1 MIKLMLPFAIVAGLA
16 ILTVEAMDREW
27 LADYQKQTG
36 TTARFANS
44 DDECR
49 SNEHF
54 DARFGICV
62 RMREFTTDDQL

>member
-1 MIKLMLPFAIVAGLA
+1 MIKYLLPFAIVAGLA
-16 ILTVEAMDREW
+16 ILAVEAMDREW

-36 TTARFANS
+36 NSTRFADS

-54 DARFGICV
+54 DQRYGICV
-62 RMREFTTDDQL
+62 KMREFTTDDQL

>member
-1 MIKLMLPFAIVAGLA
+1 MIKFMLPFVIVAGLA

-49 SNEHF
+49 STEYF
-54 DARFGICV
+54 DARFGICIK
-62 RMREFTTDDQL
+62 MKEFTTDDQL

>member
-1 MIKLMLPFAIVAGLA
+1 MIKLISSMAIVALLVIGC
-16 ILTVEAMDREW
+16 IDAMDREW

-36 TTARFANS
+36 TTARFAES

-54 DARFGICV
+54 DARLGICV
-62 RMREFTTDDQL
+62 KMREFTTDDQL

>member
-1 MIKLMLPFAIVAGLA
+1 MIKYILPFAIVA
-16 ILTVEAMDREW
+16 ILSIGCIDAMDREW

-62 RMREFTTDDQL
+62 KMREFTTDDQL

>member
-1 MIKLMLPFAIVAGLA
+1 MIKFILPFAIVAGLA
-16 ILTVEAMDREW
+16 ILAVEAMDREW

-49 SNEHF
+49 STEYF
-54 DARFGICV
+54 DARFGICIK
-62 RMREFTTDDQL
+62 MKEFTTDDHL

>member
-16 ILTVEAMDREW
+16 ILAVEAMDREW

-54 DARFGICV
+54 DARFGICIK
-62 RMREFTTDDQL
+62 MKEFTTDDQL

>member
-1 MIKLMLPFAIVAGLA
+1 MIKFILPFAIVAGLA
-16 ILTVEAMDREW
+16 ILAVEAMDREW

-49 SNEHF
+49 SNEQF
-54 DARFGICV
+54 
-62 RMREFTTDDQL
+62 

>member
-1 MIKLMLPFAIVAGLA
+1 MIKYILPFAIVA
-16 ILTVEAMDREW
+16 ILSIGCIDAMDREW

-54 DARFGICV
+54 DARYGVCV
-62 RMREFTTDDQL
+62 KMREFTTEDNL

>member
-1 MIKLMLPFAIVAGLA
+1 MIKFITSAVIIAL
-16 ILTVEAMDREW
+16 LTIGCIEAMDREW

-49 SNEHF
+49 STEYF
-54 DARFGICV
+54 DERFGICV
-62 RMREFTTDDQL
+62 KMREFTTEDKL

>member
-1 MIKLMLPFAIVAGLA
+1 MIKYLLHFAIVAGLA
-16 ILTVEAMDREW
+16 ILAVEAMDREW

-62 RMREFTTDDQL
+62 KMREFTANDNL

>member
-1 MIKLMLPFAIVAGLA
+1 MLKFILPFAIVAGLA
-16 ILTVEAMDREW
+16 ILAVEAIDREW

-36 TTARFANS
+36 TTARFAES

-54 DARFGICV
+54 DARFGICIK
-62 RMREFTTDDQL
+62 MKEFTTDDNL

>member
-1 MIKLMLPFAIVAGLA
+1 MIKFILPFAIVAGLA

-27 LADYQKQTG
+27 LANYQKQTG
-36 TTARFANS
+36 TTARFADS

-49 SNEHF
+49 STEYF

-62 RMREFTTDDQL
+62 KMREFTTEDSL

>member
-1 MIKLMLPFAIVAGLA
+1 MIKYLLPFAIVAGLA
-16 ILTVEAMDREW
+16 ILAVEAMDLEW

-36 TTARFANS
+36 NSARFADS

-54 DARFGICV
+54 DQRYGICIK
-62 RMREFTTDDQL
+62 MREFTTDDQL

>member
-1 MIKLMLPFAIVAGLA
+1 MIKSLLPFAIVAGLA

-54 DARFGICV
+54 DARFGICIK
-62 RMREFTTDDQL
+62 MKEFTTDDQL

>member
-1 MIKLMLPFAIVAGLA
+1 MIKYFLPLAIVA
-16 ILTVEAMDREW
+16 ILSIGCIDAMDREW

-54 DARFGICV
+54 DQRYGLCV
-62 RMREFTTDDQL
+62 KMREFTTDDQL

>member
-1 MIKLMLPFAIVAGLA
+1 MIKFMLPFAIVA
-16 ILTVEAMDREW
+16 ILSIGCIDAMDREW

-36 TTARFANS
+36 RFAHS

-54 DARFGICV
+54 DQRYGVCV
-62 RMREFTTDDQL
+62 KMREFTTEDNL